1 MNNTFE
7 FEHQNFSE
15 LIDWFWQEWGYK
27 KHHVQRDGLCQCES
41 ESLIE
46 HSNNPN
52 KMRAFLMVSVFID
65 SFFYTHYD
73 RYEYFRSMFKIPRL
87 HSHPE
92 PGSYPA
98 EWFCSAVRG
107 SQVSIDWSGVEKIAL
122 IAINDIKKS
131 EASIEDFFIETKNIL
146 PAEITMDF
154 NSRGEITECGEN
166 LRKILL
172 KHW

>member
-1 MNNTFE
+1 MKNTFA
-7 FEHQNFSE
+7 FDHKDFKE
-15 LIDWFWQEWGYK
+15 LIDWFWQEWGRK
-27 KHHVQRDGLCQCES
+27 KHHVDRDGFCQCES
-41 ESLIE
+41 ESLIRR
-46 HSNNPN
+46 SNDPN
-52 KMRAFLMVSVFID
+52 KMRAFLIVSMFID
-65 SFFYTHYD
+65 RFFYTHYSN
-73 RYEYFRSMFKIPRL
+73 YENFRSKFKIPKL
-87 HSHPE
+87 HSHPTA
-92 PGSYPA
+92 GYHPA
-98 EWFCSAVRG
+98 DWFCHGVRG
-107 SQVSIDWSGVEKIAL
+107 SEVSIDWPGVEKIAL